1 MDLLTLPH
9 MSWTEFT
16 RTVLPALKAVPRED
30 SPQYALCPYDTI
42 ERFNHRVIVVTD
54 KVTAPT
60 VIRAPRKRSNRWPA
74 ALAVPHLDA
83 LTLPL
88 AQAVTR
94 RATDYIVLRQ
104 LFTNA
109 AVRTQLP
116 TDSSAVQATAA
127 A

>member
-30 SPQYALCPYDTI
+30 SPQYALCPYDTM
-42 ERFNHRVIVVTD
+42 ETFNRRVLVVTD
-54 KVTAPT
+54 HVTGPT
-60 VIRAPRKRSNRWPA
+60 VIRAPRKRSNRRPA

-83 LTLPL
+83 LSLPL
-88 AQAVTR
+88 AQAITR
-94 RATDYIVLRQ
+94 VGTDYIVLRH

-109 AVRTQLP
+109 AVRTQFP
-116 TDSSAVQATAA
+116 AESGAVPSAA
-127 A
+127 AA